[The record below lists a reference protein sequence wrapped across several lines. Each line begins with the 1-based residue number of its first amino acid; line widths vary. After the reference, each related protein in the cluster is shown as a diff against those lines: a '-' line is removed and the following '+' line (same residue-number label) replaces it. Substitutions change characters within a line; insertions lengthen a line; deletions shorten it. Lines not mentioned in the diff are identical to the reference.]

1 MPGPPRRRATRGP
14 RTRGGATRPP
24 SRTRAEQRCL
34 RCRLGCCLPPS
45 SRAFVGAPASTPK
58 RTARRPPARDRER
71 CCELTVRVHGD
82 DITLVVDIRQ
92 ARACRRARKRVLDVR
107 SQRRELVVP
116 GRRAGVAIKEY
127 ERNAEATRLA
137 VMHEFNRCDGVLLAR
152 TTPILPGDGLP
163 VLVVNC
169 SHCHR
174 RDQITE
180 SMKLSLH
187 VLRVCAPASCGAGF
201 GPHEFR
207 RRRVVVQR
215 SSVSRCLYN
224 RLLTAWPAPSARLGV
239 HDAPPS
245 DPPAEDR

>member
-1 MPGPPRRRATRGP
+1 MPGPPPPPRKSARGP

-24 SRTRAEQRCL
+24 SRTRADNASVA
-34 RCRLGCCLPPS
+34 GCCLPPS
-45 SRAFVGAPASTPK
+45 SRAFVGALASTST
-58 RTARRPPARDRER
+58 RRARRPPARDRER

-92 ARACRRARKRVLDVR
+92 ARVCRRARKRVLDVR

-174 RDQITE
+174 TDQNHGVHETVIA
-180 SMKLSLH
+180 
-187 VLRVCAPASCGAGF
+187 LRVCAPASCGAGF